1 MGHVVHTGQRRRTN
15 AAGAVLTAALLC
27 AGAVGCGTEKSDGNA
42 ADGAAE
48 GRGMTPA
55 AAVKAAARNTE
66 KLTSLRYRMTGRT
79 PEEGRVE
86 GEGAMSF
93 ESKTMRMKVRALD
106 QGADASFEIRV
117 VGKVMYMGADKAS
130 AAEMDGKRWLKLDLS
145 ALGKGG
151 SGDTST
157 DALAGQ
163 ADKNPAAES
172 TFLSDADEVRRVGKE
187 TIDGVSTTHY
197 RGTVTL
203 DQMRAS
209 LKGEDAETRERRTK
223 NLKQFEDMGVD
234 RLSMDMWVDG
244 NHHTKRFRMRGK
256 GDKGPL
262 DTTITFLDINKPVT
276 VQAPPASETHD
287 LAEPAQG
294 AEG

>member
-1 MGHVVHTGQRRRTN
+1 MGSVVHTRPGARTR

-27 AGAVGCGTEKSDGNA
+27 AGTVACGTEKSGGKSG
-42 ADGAAE
+42 DGAAE
-48 GRGMTPA
+48 KPA
-55 AAVKAAARNTE
+55 AAVQAAARNTE

-93 ESKTMRMKVRALD
+93 GPKAMRMKVRALD

-117 VGKVMYMGADKAS
+117 IGKVMYMGADKAS
-130 AAEMDGKRWLKLDLS
+130 ATEMEGKRWLKFDL
-145 ALGKGG
+145 ATLGKGG
-151 SGDTST
+151 SGDPSA
-157 DALAGQ
+157 DALSGQ

-172 TFLSDADEVRRVGKE
+172 TFLSDADNVRRVGKE
-187 TIDGVSTTHY
+187 TIDGVATTHY

-209 LKGEDAETRERRTK
+209 LKGQDTATRERREK
-223 NLKQFEDMGVD
+223 SLKRFEEMGVD
-234 RLSMDMWVDG
+234 RLSMDMWIDG
-244 NHHTKRFRMRGK
+244 DHHTKRFRMRGK

-262 DTTITFLDINKPVT
+262 DTTITFRDINKPVT
-276 VQAPPASETHD
+276 VKAPPAKETHD
-287 LAEPAQG
+287 LAELAKG